1 MILFNFYKVKKNSA
15 VDLAYQRI
23 FQVFSSRTNCRKID
37 NNLSNEKYIVCSDMY
52 QVILTFFINF
62 GRPHIIFWVQ
72 GSSPHES
79 YLKHKSYIKYMI
91 IWILEYVALFLSN
104 SHIYVSPYMK
114 TFYQKKPFLNKKKNI
129 VIPCFSDLKIN
140 KSVKRDQNNYCYIGG
155 MSKWQNFDIIIK
167 MMNIIVENNNEAKF
181 SVATNDLAVCHAQLK
196 ELATAK
202 LLKVTSVVSLSSK
215 QEIENFLSA
224 ASFGF
229 LIRDDIVV
237 NNVASPIKL
246 AEYLSCGVNV
256 ISTKGITSYKNLI
269 EQAGYIV
276 NDKNLDSI
284 REIKFEANEEKALQ
298 VFQEN
303 FSSISISNS
312 VNIFLKELGL

>member
-23 FQVFSSRTNCRKID
+23 FQIFNSRTNCRKID

-52 QVILTFFINF
+52 QVILTFLKNF
-62 GRPHIIFWVQ
+62 GKPHIIFWVQ

-91 IWILEYVALFLSN
+91 IWALEYIALFLSK

-129 VIPCFSDLKIN
+129 VIPCLSDLKIN
-140 KSVKRDQNNYCYIGG
+140 RSVKREQDNYCYIGG
-155 MSKWQNFDIIIK
+155 MSKWQNFETIIK
-167 MMNIIVENNNEAKF
+167 MMNIVVENNGQAKF
-181 SVATNDLAVCHAQLK
+181 SVATNDLSMCHTKL
-196 ELATAK
+196 EEVATKK

-215 QEIENFLSA
+215 QEIEDFLSA

-256 ISTKGITSYKNLI
+256 ISTKGISSYKNLI
-269 EQAGYIV
+269 EQAGFIV
-276 NDKNLDSI
+276 DDKNLDSI
-284 REIKFEANEEKALQ
+284 REIKFEANEEKALE

-303 FSSISISNS
+303 FSINSVLSN
-312 VNIFLKELGL
+312 VNIFCKNLGV